1 MKQHS
6 TDLVA
11 LVFGVAFTIA
21 GVVIILAQSTSVD
34 IGPLWGFAVVSI
46 AVGVVTLLVTL
57 VRSRPEPVEATVPA
71 ASAVS
76 VATSEPDDDLA
87 DG

>member
-6 TDLVA
+6 MDLAA
-11 LVFGVAFTIA
+11 LVFGVAFTISGA
-21 GVVIILAQSTSVD
+21 VIMLAESTSVD
-34 IGPLWGFAVVSI
+34 IGPLWGIALVSI

-57 VRSRPEPVEATVPA
+57 ARSRHEPVA
-71 ASAVS
+71 APVSA
-76 VATSEPDDDLA
+76 ANGEPLDDLG